1 METVNS
7 SIFCQLL
14 IPLCRKLAG
23 WYSGSLLAVMI
34 RSVAGGMKNW
44 CGGSAIVRFA
54 AREGVLSRAWEDSLF
69 CRGVTF
75 LMNIPTKIL
84 QWIYQKGKAAF
95 EDSFFARLAFG
106 VLEDLPF
113 LVGWLMLLFLV
124 IPYEKWSNGYSF
136 AGFVLCMGLSLFAGM
151 RRKNWKLD
159 LAALGPWL
167 IAFFFALLLAFP
179 MSAYPELSARFLK
192 YYGACILCVIVI
204 VSTVERKE
212 HLMRLAGMSSLA
224 LIVMS
229 AYAFYQRASGIE
241 ANPLF
246 IDMNLELNKNIPGRV
261 FSFFENPNAFGEVL
275 LLLIPVAVGLM
286 LGSRG
291 WGGRI
296 LGGFS
301 AAMGCG
307 ALIMTYSRA
316 SWIGL
321 FFAAALFVLLWNRK
335 LIPACILVVF
345 AAIPLLPDNILNRF
359 LTIFDSSDTSTSSR
373 FPLYYAAGE
382 FLTQRPLLGA
392 GLGSDAVR
400 QAISDLNLFH
410 GYDRFVHCHN
420 IYLQVWCETGLLGLI
435 SFVGGIL
442 WTAKKGA
449 KAVLKAAC
457 DPSVRM
463 VILGG
468 ITALMGTM
476 LCGMAD
482 YIWNY
487 PRVMLVFWFVCA
499 LALAGIRL
507 AAWEEAKGGDLR
519 EGV

>member
-7 SIFCQLL
+7 SVLCRFLA
-14 IPLCRKLAG
+14 PLWRKLAD
-23 WYSGSLLAVMI
+23 WYEYSLLAVVI
-34 RSVAGGMKNW
+34 RGIAAGIKNW
-44 CGGSAIVRFA
+44 CAGSGIIRFA
-54 AREGVLSRAWEDSLF
+54 AREGVLSRSWEDSLL
-69 CRGVTF
+69 CHGLTF
-75 LMNIPTKIL
+75 LLNIPTKIL
-84 QWIYQKGKAAF
+84 QWIYSKGKAAF
-95 EDSFFARLAFG
+95 DGSFFVQLAFSA
-106 VLEDLPF
+106 LENLPL

-136 AGFVLCMGLSLFAGM
+136 AGFVLCFGLSLFAGM
-151 RRKNWKLD
+151 RKKGWKLD
-159 LAALGPWL
+159 LDALGPWL
-167 IAFFFALLLAFP
+167 AAFGGAVLLAWP
-179 MSAYPELSARFLK
+179 LSAYPDLSYRFLK

-204 VSTVERKE
+204 VSTVERRE
-212 HLMRLAGMSSLA
+212 HLMRLAGISSVA

-229 AYAFYQRASGIE
+229 AYGFYQRASGIE
-241 ANPLF
+241 VNPSYV
-246 IDMNLELNKNIPGRV
+246 DVTLELNKNMPGRV

-275 LLLIPVAVGLM
+275 LLLIPVAVALM
-286 LGSRG
+286 LGSKG
-291 WGGRI
+291 WGGRF
-296 LGGFS
+296 LGFF
-301 AAMGCG
+301 AAAVGCV
-307 ALIMTYSRA
+307 AIIMTYSRA

-335 LIPACILVVF
+335 IIPACILLVF
-345 AAIPLLPDNILNRF
+345 AAIPFLPESIFNRI
-359 LTIFDSSDTSTSSR
+359 LTIFDSSDSSTSSR

-382 FLTQRPLLGA
+382 FLTRRPILGA

-410 GYDRFVHCHN
+410 GHDKFVHCHN

-435 SFVGGIL
+435 TFVGGIF

-463 VILGG
+463 IILGG

-487 PRVMLVFWFVCA
+487 PRVMLIFWFVCA

-507 AAWEEAKGGDLR
+507 AAREES
-519 EGV
+519 EGLDRP